1 MNIFFKFSD
10 SATNDPRYLLWR
22 RNSMRKTQP
31 ITLPDQNTSTSL
43 AAFQNPLTSQSDDEA
58 PTSQQLN
65 SILPLDYQNVSD
77 THPLV
82 LSMESTDISPEVP
95 LTVDQLLLSD
105 VDSTALSPTANANA
119 IQRSR
124 TLGDD
129 FLDALTSS
137 TDSQNITTNLNSHSL
152 DQQDLPID
160 LFSSNNL
167 SGVES
172 NETSQNIRQTGRRG
186 EGRTRIVSITT
197 ETNSLGNQRIIVNHD
212 RRPSS
217 APTIS
222 CPISRAQQQPTYVP
236 SESSSVITSRN
247 TSPVSLASSSASS
260 TTTSCTNE
268 R

>member
-1 MNIFFKFSD
+1 
-10 SATNDPRYLLWR
+10 
-22 RNSMRKTQP
+22 MRKTRP
-31 ITLPDQNTSTSL
+31 IMLPDQQTSTSL
-43 AAFQNPLTSQSDDEA
+43 AEFQNTEITA
-58 PTSQQLN
+58 SQQLN
-65 SILPLDYQNVSD
+65 ILPLDYQNISD

-95 LTVDQLLLSD
+95 SAVDQLLLSSD
-105 VDSTALSPTANANA
+105 NSPAISPLANANA
-119 IQRSR
+119 VTQRSR

-137 TDSQNITTNLNSHSL
+137 MDSQNITRNFNSHSL
-152 DQQDLPID
+152 DQQDLPVI
-160 LFSSNNL
+160 SSSTNDI
-167 SGVES
+167 GVQS
-172 NETSQNIRQTGRRG
+172 NEISQNMRQTGRRG
-186 EGRTRIVSITT
+186 EGRARVVSITT

-222 CPISRAQQQPTYVP
+222 GPNDRTQQQPTYVP

-247 TSPVSLASSSASS
+247 TSPVSLESSSASS